1 MKNIFMAE
9 WDGLRTV
16 ESDRVLVLAATN
28 RPQDLDE
35 VRHPIRTNSC
45 PIPKCSIANPSYSTE
60 VPKGVSR
67 FVNGRLKPHKGQ
79 RC

>member
-1 MKNIFMAE
+1 MQSMRKMKNIFMAE

-35 VRHPIRTNSC
+35 VR
-45 PIPKCSIANPSYSTE
+45 
-60 VPKGVSR
+60 
-67 FVNGRLKPHKGQ
+67 
-79 RC
+79 